1 MITLSQMAQKL
12 TQKQTQCTEVIE
24 FTISLFTITICMG
37 VQSTGKGELQPQ
49 LPKHPPL
56 PQNVI

>member
-1 MITLSQMAQKL
+1 MITLSQTAQKL
-12 TQKQTQCTEVIE
+12 TQKQTQCTEAIE
-24 FTISLFTITICMG
+24 FTICMG
-37 VQSTGKGELQPQ
+37 VQNAGKGELQPQ